1 MTSASLIVINWN
13 GGAFL
18 ENCLKSLLSEVTKDD
33 EIIVVDNDS
42 SDDSVDLLRARFPE
56 VKLVCN
62 ARNLGYAGGANA
74 GLTQARSDVLILL
87 NPDVQVHAGWLDAL
101 KCALQIEATGVAGCK
116 LLYPG
121 EQIIQHAGGSI
132 HFPLGNARHLGY
144 RERDLGQWDQE
155 REVDYVTGAAIAIRR
170 DVIDRVGVFDIEFYP
185 AYFEEVDFCF
195 RARAAGFHVQY
206 IPWAVAT
213 HYEYAALEDQGEAF
227 FRYYHRNR
235 LRFVL
240 KHKGIRFF
248 LDEFAPAESLS
259 LQDKVSIQ
267 ERAVMA
273 HVYLEIMLAVPRLCL
288 KNRDCTGAGKSDD
301 LSAVLGALANLRGRV
316 WSS

>member
-18 ENCLKSLLSEVTKDD
+18 ENCLKSLLSEATKED

-42 SDDSVDLLRARFPE
+42 SDDSIDLLRARFPE
-56 VKLVCN
+56 VKLVCST
-62 ARNLGYAGGANA
+62 RNLGYAGGANI
-74 GLTQARSDVLILL
+74 GLTQAQSDVLILL

-101 KCALQIEATGVAGCK
+101 KHALQIETAGVAGCK

-121 EQIIQHAGGSI
+121 EEIIQHAGGSI
-132 HFPLGNARHLGY
+132 HFPLGNARHHGY

-170 DVIDRVGVFDIEFYP
+170 DVIDRVGVFDKEFYP
-185 AYFEEVDFCF
+185 AYYEEVDYCF
-195 RARAAGFHVQY
+195 RARAAGFQVHYV
-206 IPWAVAT
+206 PWAVAT
-213 HYEYAALEDQGEAF
+213 HYEYAALEKQTEAY

-235 LRFVL
+235 LRFVV
-240 KHKGIRFF
+240 KHKGIQFF
-248 LDEFAPAESLS
+248 LDEFVPAESRS
-259 LQDKVSIQ
+259 LLDKVSFQ
-267 ERAVMA
+267 ERVVLP
-273 HVYLEIMLAVPRLCL
+273 HVYLEITLAIPSLSFR
-288 KNRDCTGAGKSDD
+288 NRECTGAWKSDD
-301 LSAVLGALANLRGRV
+301 VSAVLGALADLRSRV